1 MQHTVALSVT
11 EAELIQCVECAQ
23 DMLYVM
29 HVLEDMGL
37 KVNKPMILE
46 CDNQDAVNIANN
58 WSSTGRTRHM
68 DVRYK
73 FLRELKEEGEDGV
86 GVLHVLWIP
95 GESNEADMFT
105 KNVSGPSFN
114 KDASFFVGND
124 EYM

>member
-1 MQHTVALSVT
+1 MCLARKMQRIVALSVT

-46 CDNQDAVNIANN
+46 CDNQGAVNIANN
-58 WSSTGRTRHM
+58 WSSMGRTRHM

-73 FLRELKEEGEDGV
+73 FK
-86 GVLHVLWIP
+86 
-95 GESNEADMFT
+95 
-105 KNVSGPSFN
+105 FN
-114 KDASFFVGND
+114 SKISSLFNYCQLAFNPLGILGR
-124 EYM
+124 

>member
-1 MQHTVALSVT
+1 MDYG
-11 EAELIQCVECAQ
+11 CVIMEIS
-23 DMLYVM
+23 
-29 HVLEDMGL
+29 
-37 KVNKPMILE
+37 KVEMCMVGAAI
-46 CDNQDAVNIANN
+46 D
-58 WSSTGRTRHM
+58 
-68 DVRYK
+68 DVENK